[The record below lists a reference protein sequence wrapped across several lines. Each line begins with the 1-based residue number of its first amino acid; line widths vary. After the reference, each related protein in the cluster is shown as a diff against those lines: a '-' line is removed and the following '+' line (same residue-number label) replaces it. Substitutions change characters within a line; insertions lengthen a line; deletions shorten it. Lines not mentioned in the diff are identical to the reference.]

1 MWKNEVSQEAKE
13 RRSGSQGSLGY
24 GVRTCLKVRAARI
37 TEFYP
42 HGVRMMSLTQY
53 FVARLQNNADY
64 VPVWKK
70 TDVFG
75 GI

>member
-1 MWKNEVSQEAKE
+1 M
-13 RRSGSQGSLGY
+13 GY

-42 HGVRMMSLTQY
+42 HGIRMMSLTQY
-53 FVARLQNNADY
+53 FVARLQNNSMCLSGR
-64 VPVWKK
+64 K
-70 TDVFG
+70 TDVFR